1 MGTREKLQVGE
12 GKGEVGG
19 GGGEKLWG
27 SRFGEDR
34 ETEAC
39 G

>member
-12 GKGEVGG
+12 GKGEVG